1 MEKKLVQFR
10 EDGTFT
16 IVQFTDLHWKNGEP
30 EDLQTH
36 ALMKQI
42 LEQETPDLIIFTG
55 DIIQSGES
63 FNPKEAILQAV
74 KIADQFQLP
83 WAAVF
88 GNHDAEEGLTREE
101 LMELLVQSKYCLSK
115 AGPDEIKGVGN
126 FVIDVQSSK
135 DNKTEAVLYCF
146 DSGGNSLEQVKG
158 YEWFD
163 PTQITWYM
171 DQSTAFTQRNNGNP
185 LLSLAFFHIP
195 LPEYQEMWNYHT
207 CYGHNY
213 EGVGCS
219 IVNSGLFSAFLKMKD
234 VKGTFVGHD
243 HVNDY
248 WGEFHGLRLCYGKA
262 TGYNCYGK
270 EGFQRGA
277 RVIQLQ
283 ENIAGFNTWLR
294 LEDGSKL
301 GQQPEHAPLQIRGR
315 EHE

>member
-1 MEKKLVQFR
+1 MGKKSVQFR

-30 EDLQTH
+30 EDLQTY

-42 LEQETPDLIIFTG
+42 LVQEAPDLIIFTG
-55 DIIQSGES
+55 DIIHCEKSL
-63 FNPKEAILQAV
+63 NPKEAFLQAV

-88 GNHDAEEGLTREE
+88 GNHDAEDGVTREE
-101 LMELLVQSKYCLSK
+101 LMELLAQSKYCLSES
-115 AGPDEIKGVGN
+115 GPDPVKGVGN
-126 FVIDVQSSK
+126 FVIEVLSSK
-135 DNKTEAVLYCF
+135 DDKADAVLYCF
-146 DSGGNSLEQVKG
+146 DSGSNSLEQVEG
-158 YEWFD
+158 YEWMD
-163 PTQITWYM
+163 PTQITWYI
-171 DQSTAFTQRNNGNP
+171 DQSTAFTQRNDGSP

-248 WGEFHGLRLCYGKA
+248 WGEFHSLRLCYGKA
-262 TGYNCYGK
+262 TGYNGYGK

-277 RVIQLQ
+277 RMIQLQ

-294 LEDGSKL
+294 LEDGTKL
-301 GQQPEHAPLQIRGR
+301 EQQPEHAPLQIRGR

>member
-1 MEKKLVQFR
+1 MTKKPLRFR

-30 EDLQTH
+30 EDLQTY

-42 LEQETPDLIIFTG
+42 LEQEAPDLIIFTG
-55 DIIQSGES
+55 DIIHSEKS
-63 FNPKEAILQAV
+63 YNPKEAFLQAV

-83 WAAVF
+83 WAAVL
-88 GNHDAEEGLTREE
+88 GNHDAEEGVTRKE
-101 LMELLVQSKYCLSK
+101 LMQLLTQSEYGLSE

-126 FVIDVQSSK
+126 YAIPVQSSK
-135 DNKTEAVLYCF
+135 YNNMEAVLYCF
-146 DSGGNSLEQVKG
+146 DSGSNALEPDEG
-158 YEWFD
+158 YERFD
-163 PTQITWYM
+163 PTQINWYM
-171 DQSTAFTQRNNGNP
+171 EQSSVFTKHNKGIP
-185 LLSLAFFHIP
+185 LSSLAFFHIP
-195 LPEYQEMWNYHT
+195 LPEYQEMWNYQT

-219 IVNSGLFSAFLKMKD
+219 LINSGLFSAFLKMKD

-248 WGEFHGLRLCYGKA
+248 WGEYHGLRLCYGKA
-262 TGYNCYGK
+262 TGFNGYGI

-277 RVIQLQ
+277 RIIQLQ
-283 ENIAGFNTWLR
+283 ENAAGFNTWLR

-301 GQQPEHAPLQIRGR
+301 EHQPEHSPLLIRER